1 MASRSLESVFY
12 LARRRGPQGGR
23 NITRDIRQGKR
34 HEMHS
39 NETERYRRD
48 TDMTPEQLTA
58 AIERT
63 IGKRGGSEFCRRMQI
78 NRATLYRWQAG
89 ITPVPNWVP
98 MVMQQFEEKGK
109 GNG

>member
-1 MASRSLESVFY
+1 MAGNMLTGRI
-12 LARRRGPQGGR
+12 RRG
-23 NITRDIRQGKR
+23 DS
-34 HEMHS
+34 MS
-39 NETERYRRD
+39 
-48 TDMTPEQLTA
+48 PEQLTA

-98 MVMQQFEEKGK
+98 MVMAQWEDVNDWKDRD
-109 GNG
+109 